1 MLCNVLHMSPY
12 HCTCPY
18 ISNSFIPF
26 VCSSIIIYTCHVSF
40 IVNSISQLAVL
51 LLCLA
56 ILLLCF
62 ASNSQTSY
70 VIKGIVVTQ
79 WYLIT
84 VTIANRFL
92 GYVGLPLVTVLF
104 IVSLL
109 VWIIRSK
116 VHLKSNES
124 IRRKVIPRK
133 QSIFEAINESIVER
147 GLGIMDS
154 IKEEEEEG
162 SEHSEEE
169 VKEDTDPLIPL
180 HYKDQS
186 LKRRLVHFKSK
197 SVEERTPSPEKVIP
211 SWHSTDSSHLSDT
224 ETHGVLK
231 NPYPDEQDADHH
243 DNTTDHIF
251 LLLISAY
258 MSVILWRNLWMLFL
272 VAPLVIWSLIKKP
285 FLRMTSIYKHIL
297 KATQFVTNWFKDHR
311 DLLCPQPLPYAFL
324 VCKAIDNKLLRLI
337 KLSVGPLMSITIVIG
352 LLVGSV
358 GIAVFLVFEIQ
369 LEMVYTLNLAKQLLN
384 SSLVET
390 PWIHRLVEFN

>member
-1 MLCNVLHMSPY
+1 MFH
-12 HCTCPY
+12 
-18 ISNSFIPF
+18 
-26 VCSSIIIYTCHVSF
+26 
-40 IVNSISQLAVL
+40 SISQLAVF

-70 VIKGIVVTQ
+70 IIKGIVVTQ

-84 VTIANRFL
+84 VTIANRFF

-104 IVSLL
+104 LVSLL
-109 VWIIRSK
+109 VWVIRSQ

-124 IRRKVIPRK
+124 IRRKVSRRK

-147 GLGIMDS
+147 GLGIMDN
-154 IKEEEEEG
+154 IKEEEEEE

-169 VKEDTDPLIPL
+169 VKEDIDPLIPL

-211 SWHSTDSSHLSDT
+211 SWYSSHLSDT

-231 NPYPDEQDADHH
+231 NPYPDEQDADRH
-243 DNTTDHIF
+243 DNTTDQIF

-258 MSVILWRNLWMLFL
+258 MSVILWRNLWLLFL
-272 VAPLVIWSLIKKP
+272 VAPLVIWSLVKKP

-297 KATQFVTNWFKDHR
+297 KASQFVTNWFKDHR

-324 VCKAIDNKLLRLI
+324 VCKALDNKILRFI

-358 GIAVFLVFEIQ
+358 GIVVFFVFEIQ
-369 LEMVYTLNLAKQLLN
+369 LEIVYTINLAKQLLN
-384 SSLVET
+384 SSVVET
-390 PWIHRLVEFN
+390 PWIHRLVDFN